1 MTVAEVIAARL
12 KRLPE
17 SLQAEVL
24 DFVEYLGRKTS
35 TAGIAEEES
44 AWSAASLAGAM
55 RGLEDEP
62 SPYSLDDLREVFS

>member
-1 MTVAEVIAARL
+1 MTVSDMIVSHL

-24 DFVEYLGRKTS
+24 DFVQYLGTKADARSWVECKRD
-35 TAGIAEEES
+35 
-44 AWSAASLAGAM
+44 WSAFSLAGAM

-62 SPYSLDDLREVFS
+62 TPYSPDDLREVFS